1 MSLPGE
7 YPAEISSLV
16 DTFIVQYKLNQEVA
30 DKLGKCPPGIQWQV
44 ISPRPPKIVHK
55 PNGFVMGR
63 IIRATNPPPAA
74 LSRSCRLAPVKDA
87 EAGVLSNTVVF
98 GGNKNKVYT
107 PPSSPTH
114 PSPWADWVSA
124 SDPEVEKTA
133 PVYLVSVKV
142 RNRSRTPVARR
153 RKEHKQTPAVM
164 DIPMMVLDQPFLAP
178 LEGDG
183 HSHDVFRFL
192 AMPLIILHG
201 HWQGWI
207 CVKSKLI
214 IHPGDIVV
222 GKHFEEGWIRTV
234 SIPAIKLKAM

>member
-1 MSLPGE
+1 MSMSGE
-7 YPAEISSLV
+7 YPAEICSLV
-16 DTFIVQYKLNQEVA
+16 DSFIVQHKLNQDVA
-30 DKLGKCPPGIQWQV
+30 DKLGRCPPGIQWQV
-44 ISPRPPKIVHK
+44 ISPKPPKVVRK

-74 LSRSCRLAPVKDA
+74 LSRSCRPAPVKDA
-87 EAGVLSNTVVF
+87 DAGVLSNTVLF
-98 GGNKNKVYT
+98 GGNNKVYT

-114 PSPWADWVSA
+114 PSPWADWVGA
-124 SDPEVEKTA
+124 SDPEGEKMA
-133 PVYLVSVKV
+133 PVFLVPVKV

-201 HWQGWI
+201 HCQGWI
-207 CVKSKLI
+207 CDKSNLI

-234 SIPAIKLKAM
+234 SIPAIRLKAM